1 MATRLRLALLSIVL
15 AALGCFGTAPAAAQ
29 DLKFSVPL
37 PLTGVLAFTGQIQ
50 QAAWQHAVDYINKNG
65 GIRGRKIDLSLYDD
79 EYKVDLGVA
88 GFKKAVA
95 NGDVVFAGG
104 DGTPFIRA
112 ISPENNDRYKVLMS
126 NTGMASDLVDTKKYP
141 YHFLAAPNYTDMFDM
156 LFRYMKAKQG
166 SGPAP
171 TVAFVYSSTEFGRDP
186 LENARKRAAEL
197 GIKVVLEEET
207 KFGGVDIGASAI
219 KLRNANAD
227 YVIFHG
233 YAGGV
238 WPEILKQAHEYR
250 IKSQFMGTAFGAD
263 PELVRGVGPAAD
275 GFLGV
280 VPYNLIVKDNN
291 APMMKVIDGYLHSWK
306 GKPYTGYANM
316 SYMQIWVTA
325 LILRDAI
332 SNVIDAKKPLIGE
345 NLIAAVR
352 ALKPS
357 NFGGIYAEP
366 IALARQRIPAGVIYR
381 YHVKADS
388 FSATPEVPFVRA
400 E

>member
-1 MATRLRLALLSIVL
+1 MVKGIRWLACALVSACACMGAGPAT
-15 AALGCFGTAPAAAQ
+15 AQ

-50 QAAWQHAVDYINKNG
+50 QSAWQHAVDYINKNG

-126 NTGMASDLVDTKKYP
+126 NTGMASDLVDTAKYP

-156 LFRYMKAKQG
+156 LFRYMKSKQG

-171 TVAFVYSSTEFGRDP
+171 KVAFVYSTTEFGRDP
-186 LENARKRAAEL
+186 IENARKKAAAL
-197 GIKVVLEEET
+197 GINIVLEEET
-207 KFGGVDIGASAI
+207 KFGGVEIGASAI
-219 KLRNANAD
+219 KLRNAGAD

-238 WPEILKQAHEYR
+238 WPEILKQAQVYG

-280 VPYNLIVKDNN
+280 VPYNLIVKDSS
-291 APMMKVIDGYLHSWK
+291 APMMKVIDGYLRSWK
-306 GKPYTGYANM
+306 TKPYTGYANM

-325 LILRDAI
+325 LILREAI
-332 SNVIDAKKPLIGE
+332 GNVIDAKKPLSGE

-352 ALKPS
+352 ALKAS
-357 NFGGIYAEP
+357 DFGGIYAEP
-366 IALARQRIPAGVIYR
+366 IALVRQRLPAGVIYR
-381 YHVKADS
+381 YSVKADS

>member
-1 MATRLRLALLSIVL
+1 MATRLRLALLSIVV
-15 AALGCFGTAPAAAQ
+15 AALGCIGAAPAAAQ

-186 LENARKRAAEL
+186 LDNARKRAAEL

-219 KLRNANAD
+219 KLRNAGAD

-238 WPEILKQAHEYR
+238 WPEILKQAREYR

-280 VPYNLIVKDNN
+280 VPYNLIVKDSN

-332 SNVIDAKKPLIGE
+332 GNVIDAKKPLTGE

-381 YHVKADS
+381 YHVTSDS

>member
-1 MATRLRLALLSIVL
+1 MTKFIRWLGSALLALCACMGAGPVV
-15 AALGCFGTAPAAAQ
+15 AQ

-37 PLTGVLAFTGQIQ
+37 PLTGVLAFTGQLQ
-50 QAAWQHAVDYINKNG
+50 QSAWQHAVDYINKTG
-65 GIRGRKIDLSLYDD
+65 GIKGRKIDLSLYDD

-95 NGDVVFAGG
+95 SGDIVFAAG

-126 NTGMASDLVDTKKYP
+126 STGMASDLVDGAKYP
-141 YHFLAAPNYTDMFDM
+141 YHFLAALNYTDMFDV
-156 LFRYMKAKQG
+156 LFSYIKGKQG

-171 TVAFVYSSTEFGRDP
+171 KVALVYSTTEFGRDP
-186 LENARKRAAEL
+186 IENAKKKAASL
-197 GIKVVLEEET
+197 GINIVLEEET
-207 KFGGVDIGASAI
+207 KFGGVEIGASAV
-219 KLRNANAD
+219 KLRNAAAD

-233 YAGGV
+233 YAGGI
-238 WPEILKQAHEYR
+238 WPEILKQAQVYG

-280 VPYNLIVKDNN
+280 VPYNLIVRDSN
-291 APMMKVIDGYLHSWK
+291 APIMKVIDGYLRSWK
-306 GKPYTGYANM
+306 AKPYTGYANM
-316 SYMQIWVTA
+316 GYMQVWVTA
-325 LILRDAI
+325 LILREAI
-332 SNVIDAKKPLIGE
+332 GNVIEAKKPLTGV

-352 ALKPS
+352 AMKPS
-357 NFGGIYAEP
+357 DFGGIYASP
-366 IALARQRIPAGVIYR
+366 VAMVRQRLPAGVIYR
-381 YHVKADS
+381 FHVKADS
-388 FSATPEVPFVRA
+388 FSATPEVPFARA

>member
-1 MATRLRLALLSIVL
+1 MSKLIRWLGSALLAVCACAGAGS
-15 AALGCFGTAPAAAQ
+15 AAAQ

-37 PLTGVLAFTGQIQ
+37 PLTGVLAFTGQLQ
-50 QAAWQHAVDYINKNG
+50 QSAWQHAVDYINKTG
-65 GIRGRKIDLSLYDD
+65 GIKGRKIDLSLYDD

-95 NGDVVFAGG
+95 SGDIVFAAG

-126 NTGMASDLVDTKKYP
+126 STGMASDLVDIAKYP
-141 YHFLAAPNYTDMFDM
+141 YHFLAALNYTDMFDV
-156 LFRYMKAKQG
+156 LFRYIKDKQG

-171 TVAFVYSSTEFGRDP
+171 KVALVYSATEFGRDP
-186 LENARKRAAEL
+186 IENAKKKAAAL
-197 GIKVVLEEET
+197 GINIVLEDET
-207 KFGGVDIGASAI
+207 KFGGVEIGASAV
-219 KLRNANAD
+219 KLRNAAAD

-233 YAGGV
+233 YAGGI
-238 WPEILKQAHEYR
+238 WPEILKQAQVYG

-280 VPYNLIVKDNN
+280 VPYNLIVRDSN
-291 APMMKVIDGYLHSWK
+291 APIIKVIDGYLRSWK
-306 GKPYTGYANM
+306 AKPYTGYANM
-316 SYMQIWVTA
+316 GYMQVWVTA
-325 LILRDAI
+325 LILREAI
-332 SNVIDAKKPLIGE
+332 GSVIDAKKPLSGE

-352 ALKPS
+352 AMKAS
-357 NFGGIYAEP
+357 DFGGIYASP
-366 IALARQRIPAGVIYR
+366 VAMVRQRIPAGVIYR
-381 YHVKADS
+381 FNVKADS
-388 FSATPEVPFVRA
+388 FSATPEVPFARA